1 MTDRRNNAAKAAARQ
16 LQSRTGMNYRQALS
30 ATTRPTAVA
39 DTEVT
44 LEQLIG
50 PYIGDTSSNV
60 WGLIEKLP
68 DGACLTITRAAS
80 LSGPHD
86 HFRQE
91 LVDELVAALGR
102 KHLLI
107 HLLVGDAGLCRSAAI
122 NYPGLQTAGIELRPG
137 S

>member
-1 MTDRRNNAAKAAARQ
+1 MPERRNNAAKAAAREM
-16 LQSRTGMNYRQALS
+16 QSRTGMSYRQALS
-30 ATTRPTAVA
+30 ATTRSNTVA

-44 LEQLIG
+44 LEELIG
-50 PYIGDTSSNV
+50 PYIGHTSSRV

-68 DGACLTITRAAS
+68 EGSGLAITRAAS

-91 LVDELVAALGR
+91 LVDALVAALRR

-107 HLLVGDAGLCRSAAI
+107 HLLVGDTGLCRRAAI
-122 NYPGLQTAGIELRPG
+122 NYPGLRTAGIELRPG